1 MNVTDKHKIGVSEY
15 TLLSRLAIY
24 IVALAWVILG
34 IYIYDATQD
43 EGITLTTIKYFL
55 SLEQSGVKFRALILL
70 APIILTIISYLISER
85 AELFKK
91 IFLLNENLEKEV
103 ERRTRQLLE
112 AQKNLKEKLAEL
124 SQLDSTLRESEERFR
139 KIFEEGPLGMAVVG
153 MDGGFIKINATLCR
167 MVGYTENEL
176 MLFKFTDIS
185 HPEDVVADLQYVQRL
200 LGDEIPYYKSE
211 KRCVKKGGTFVWTSC
226 TASIIRDE
234 AGKPLYFLE
243 MMEDI
248 AERKILDEKLK
259 QAAYYDSLTNLP
271 NRASFLSQLKA
282 AIANANRQKDYM
294 FAVLFF
300 DLDRFKNIN
309 DSLGHMIGDQLLVE
323 VAERMRECLRPYDM
337 VARFGGDEFGILL
350 TNIKNVWDVVH
361 ATERLHN
368 RLKVPVK
375 IYGHE
380 VYTTASIGITM
391 GKIEYERPEDIL
403 RDADTAMY
411 KAKALGR
418 DCYVIFDDTMHA
430 QAASHLQ
437 MENNL
442 RRAIEREE
450 FLLHYQPIVLS
461 EKNEIVGF
469 EALLRW
475 NHPEKGL
482 IFPHEFISVAEE
494 TGLITTIGQWIVHE
508 ACRQMHSWHEQ
519 FPEKRSLTIS
529 VNISIKQFTPK
540 LVTTI
545 EQALLETGM
554 NPSRLQLEITESVI
568 MKNPELAA
576 EVFSQLKKLDI
587 KVEMDD
593 FGTGYSSLGYLHQF
607 SFDALKIDQSFVQAM
622 CDNEWAM
629 EIVKTI
635 VSMAHYMKM
644 KVIAEGV
651 ETFEQVEELR
661 KLKCEYFQGYWF
673 SRPLDKNMA
682 EALLQN
688 TH

>member
-1 MNVTDKHKIGVSEY
+1 MTDKNKIAISEY

-24 IVALAWVILG
+24 IVALAWIILG
-34 IYIYDATQD
+34 IYIYDVTQD

-85 AELFKK
+85 AQLFKK
-91 IFLLNENLEKEV
+91 IFLLNENLEQEV

-112 AQKNLKEKLAEL
+112 AQKNLKEKLAKL

-153 MDGGFIKINATLCR
+153 MDYGFIKVNATLCQ

-176 MLFKFTDIS
+176 MAFKFTDIS
-185 HPEDVVADLQYVQRL
+185 HPEGVDADLQHVQRL
-200 LGDEIPYYKSE
+200 LGDEIPYYKTE
-211 KRCVKKGGTFVWTSC
+211 KRCVKKGGAFVWTSC

-248 AERKILDEKLK
+248 AERKILDEKLRH
-259 QAAYYDSLTNLP
+259 AAYYDSLTNLP
-271 NRASFLSQLKA
+271 NRALFLSQLKA
-282 AIANANRQKDYM
+282 SIANANRQKDYM

-323 VAERMRECLRPYDM
+323 VAGRLRECLRPYDT

-368 RLKVPVK
+368 RLKLPVK
-375 IYGHE
+375 INSHE
-380 VYTTASIGITM
+380 VYTTASIGITI

-430 QAASHLQ
+430 QAAAHLQ

-494 TGLITTIGQWIVHE
+494 TGLIITIGRWIVHE
-508 ACRQMHSWHEQ
+508 ACRQMHLWHEQ
-519 FPEKRSLTIS
+519 FPEKRYLTIS
-529 VNISIKQFTPK
+529 VNISIKQFTPE

-554 NPSRLQLEITESVI
+554 SPSRLQLEITESVI

-651 ETFEQVEELR
+651 ETIEQVEELR

-673 SRPLDKNMA
+673 SRPLDKKLA
-682 EALLQN
+682 EALLES
-688 TH
+688 TY